1 MQMWFSEYHT
11 VNVKLDVRIEEQLF
25 SGKSEY
31 QKIDVFKSYEFGKM
45 AALDGEIVFSDAD
58 EFIYDEMVTHVPMAV
73 HPNAKKILIIGG
85 GDGGVAKE
93 LIKYPFVEKI
103 DVVETDKMFVDVC
116 RKFFPEVACGLEG
129 KRIDNPNTHGTG
141 CTLSSAIASNLAKG
155 RDLET
160 SVKYAKN
167 YISGALAAMLDLG
180 KGSGPMDHAFA
191 IEGEY

>member
-73 HPNAKKILIIGG
+73 HPNAKKNSNYRWRGWG
-85 GDGGVAKE
+85 CGE
-93 LIKYPFVEKI
+93 RTHKI
-103 DVVETDKMFVDVC
+103 PVC
-116 RKFFPEVACGLEG
+116 
-129 KRIDNPNTHGTG
+129 
-141 CTLSSAIASNLAKG
+141 
-155 RDLET
+155 
-160 SVKYAKN
+160 
-167 YISGALAAMLDLG
+167 
-180 KGSGPMDHAFA
+180 
-191 IEGEY
+191 

>member
-1 MQMWFSEYHT
+1 MQMWFSECHT

-45 AALDGEIVFSDAD
+45 AALDGEIVFPMQMNLYMMNGDPCAD
-58 EFIYDEMVTHVPMAV
+58 GSPSQC
-73 HPNAKKILIIGG
+73 KKILIIGG

-116 RKFFPEVACGLEG
+116 RKFFPEVACGLEDPRISMYYDDGLRFLRG
-129 KRIDNPNTHGTG
+129 KMMNT
-141 CTLSSAIASNLAKG
+141 I
-155 RDLET
+155 
-160 SVKYAKN
+160 
-167 YISGALAAMLDLG
+167 
-180 KGSGPMDHAFA
+180 
-191 IEGEY
+191 

>member
-73 HPNAKKILIIGG
+73 HPNAKKKNSDYRWRGWG
-85 GDGGVAKE
+85 CGE
-93 LIKYPFVEKI
+93 RTHKI
-103 DVVETDKMFVDVC
+103 PVC
-116 RKFFPEVACGLEG
+116 
-129 KRIDNPNTHGTG
+129 
-141 CTLSSAIASNLAKG
+141 
-155 RDLET
+155 
-160 SVKYAKN
+160 
-167 YISGALAAMLDLG
+167 
-180 KGSGPMDHAFA
+180 
-191 IEGEY
+191 

>member
-73 HPNAKKILIIGG
+73 HPNAKKILIIGAG
-85 GDGGVAKE
+85 MGVW
-93 LIKYPFVEKI
+93 
-103 DVVETDKMFVDVC
+103 
-116 RKFFPEVACGLEG
+116 RK
-129 KRIDNPNTHGTG
+129 N
-141 CTLSSAIASNLAKG
+141 S
-155 RDLET
+155 
-160 SVKYAKN
+160 
-167 YISGALAAMLDLG
+167 
-180 KGSGPMDHAFA
+180 
-191 IEGEY
+191 